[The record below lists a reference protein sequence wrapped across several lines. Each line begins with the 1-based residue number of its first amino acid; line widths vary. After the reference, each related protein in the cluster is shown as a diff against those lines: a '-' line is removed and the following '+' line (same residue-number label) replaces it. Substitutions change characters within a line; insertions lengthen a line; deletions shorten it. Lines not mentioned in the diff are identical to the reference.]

1 MEERG
6 GWGTGGCGGNGDG
19 DGGSGGDG
27 REQEPGSR
35 GVGEPGSRGAEA
47 SFPRDERGGRGL
59 LRFLPNPS
67 TRRQHQL
74 PGRPRWFQQDY
85 FPFIYTRWVG
95 ISLSLSLSLSRGIYH
110 PIPQEGAEEEEEQEV
125 TGWCNSAVSSGRHK
139 NPFPSLLTAHHQVYP
154 QHYTTN

>member
-35 GVGEPGSRGAEA
+35 GVGEPGSREAEA

-95 ISLSLSLSLSRGIYH
+95 ISLSLSLSLAAYIIRSHKRGRKRRRSR
-110 PIPQEGAEEEEEQEV
+110 
-125 TGWCNSAVSSGRHK
+125 R
-139 NPFPSLLTAHHQVYP
+139 
-154 QHYTTN
+154 